1 MYKRTYMPTE
11 THLDI
16 VTPDGRLLI
25 EEIEVEVKTAGGI
38 ILAEKSDPNNTCRLG
53 KIIYN
58 GIKVDGHIND
68 LYNEGNKVYFGKY
81 GGSSINHNGKVY
93 ISLLESEISAVTV

>member
-1 MYKRTYMPTE
+1 MSTE
-11 THLDI
+11 TQLDI

-25 EEIEVEVKTAGGI
+25 EEIEPELKTVGGI
-38 ILAEKSDPNNTCRLG
+38 ILASTTSDPNNTCRLG

-81 GGSSINHNGKVY
+81 GGSTINHNGKVY

>member
-1 MYKRTYMPTE
+1 MSTE
-11 THLDI
+11 TQLDI

>member
-1 MYKRTYMPTE
+1 MSTE
-11 THLDI
+11 TQLDI

-58 GIKVDGHIND
+58 GIKVGGHIND

-81 GGSSINHNGKVY
+81 GGSTINHNGKVY

>member
-1 MYKRTYMPTE
+1 MSTE
-11 THLDI
+11 TQMDI

>member
-1 MYKRTYMPTE
+1 MSTE
-11 THLDI
+11 TQLDI

-81 GGSSINHNGKVY
+81 GGSTINHNGKVY
-93 ISLLESEISAVTV
+93 VSLLESEISAVTV

>member
-1 MYKRTYMPTE
+1 MSTE
-11 THLDI
+11 TQLDI

-58 GIKVDGHIND
+58 GIKVEGRIND

-81 GGSSINHNGKVY
+81 GGSTINHNGKVY

>member
-1 MYKRTYMPTE
+1 MSTE
-11 THLDI
+11 TQLDI

-81 GGSSINHNGKVY
+81 GGSTINHNGKVY

>member
-1 MYKRTYMPTE
+1 MYKRTYMSTAE
-11 THLDI
+11 QLDI

-25 EEIEVEVKTAGGI
+25 EEIEVEV
-38 ILAEKSDPNNTCRLG
+38 
-53 KIIYN
+53 
-58 GIKVDGHIND
+58 
-68 LYNEGNKVYFGKY
+68 KY